1 MGKLLVRKI
10 FSTQT
15 ENFVFRNN
23 QIRYENATPD
33 TRENYFIEELNK
45 FLTKFMGKSYLVK
58 STYDGEC
65 YAIKKADFMRT
76 SQEFNFQFSKAFL
89 TKEKSRE
96 VTYLRS

>member
-1 MGKLLVRKI
+1 
-10 FSTQT
+10 
-15 ENFVFRNN
+15 
-23 QIRYENATPD
+23 
-33 TRENYFIEELNK
+33 
-45 FLTKFMGKSYLVK
+45 MGKSYLLK

-65 YAIKKADFMRT
+65 YAIKKADFMQT